1 MALVVVADA
10 SMADET
16 QWART
21 LETIST
27 GVVSIQVDSVR
38 AFDTE
43 WNLSSQATGF
53 VVDWEQGFILTN
65 RHVVTPGPV
74 TSQAVFLNHEEVE
87 LKPVYRD
94 PVHDFG
100 FYRFDPAALRFIKPH
115 QFTLSPEKVQVG
127 REIRVIGNDAGEQI
141 SILAGTLA
149 KLDRQAPD
157 YGRGNYSDFNTFYL
171 QAASGTSGGSSGSPV
186 VDIDGDVLAL
196 NAGGASAAAS
206 SFFLPLDRVTRALN
220 LLRQGK
226 EVSRGTLRTVFVH
239 RPYDELRRLGLAP
252 DTESMVRRAQPRQ
265 IGMLVVDQVVP
276 GGSAEKVLQPGDILV
291 RVNGELLTSFAPLEA
306 ILDDSVGQVVR
317 LQVQRGGV
325 VAEHQLT
332 VENLHD
338 ITPHRFLEMSD
349 AVLHTLSYQ
358 QARHLNTPVAGVFVA
373 NPGYMFSAAAIPRGS
388 VITGVNG
395 ETVTSLEDLARIIAT
410 AADGERVM
418 IRFYTFDEPQ
428 TPKLGSVQVDRRWY
442 PARSCK
448 RDDVAGIWPC
458 QDLPEVGRAPPPAPA
473 STRFMANGDSR
484 LKKIAASLVLV
495 NFDMPFTISG
505 VSDRHFFGTGIVVDT
520 RRGLVV
526 VDRNTVPVALGDV
539 NITFAGTIEV
549 PGRVEYVHPLHNL
562 ALVSY
567 DPALIGDTPVQAAS
581 FSAGKVSD
589 GDEIWVVG
597 LKRNSKP
604 FIQKTQVATVDALS
618 LPLSRTLR
626 FRESNV
632 EVINLVNAPA
642 EVDGALI
649 DSKARILAHWSSFA
663 YQAGGQELEQV
674 NLGLP
679 ADIVQEMVQFARERR
694 DLRSLEAELALLPLS
709 GARQLDLPG
718 EWVDKLES
726 HSPGRRNALQIVR
739 LVAGSPAEQLLKP
752 GDVLLALDGKVVN
765 QFREIETGVQGR
777 AQVQVTLWRAGKLL
791 DLEVATVPLNGEGI
805 DRVVSWAGALLQP
818 PHRALAVQR
827 GITPEGVYVAFF
839 AYGSPASRYGLFA
852 GRRIVEVDGH
862 PTLDLDA
869 FLSRV
874 ADKRHRDSVRIKTIT
889 WNNRV
894 EVITLKLDKHYWPA
908 YELRRGDAQWQRRML
923 D

>member
-1 MALVVVADA
+1 MALAGA
-10 SMADET
+10 LMAEET
-16 QWART
+16 EWGRT
-21 LETIST
+21 LETVCS

-74 TSQAVFLNHEEVE
+74 TSQAVFLNHEEVD

-115 QFTLSPEKVQVG
+115 VFVLSPGKVQVG
-127 REIRVIGNDAGEQI
+127 REIRVIGNDAGEQL
-141 SILAGTLA
+141 SILAGTIA

-186 VDIDGDVLAL
+186 IDIDGEVLAL
-196 NAGGASAAAS
+196 NAGAASTAAS
-206 SFFLPLDRVTRALN
+206 SFFLPLDRVTRALD
-220 LLRQGK
+220 LLRQDK

-252 DTESMVRRAQPRQ
+252 ETEALVRQTEPKQ

-276 GGSAEKVLQPGDILV
+276 GGPAENVLQPGDILV
-291 RVNGELLTSFAPLEA
+291 RVNGDLLTSFAPLEA
-306 ILDDSVGQVVR
+306 ILDDAVGQVVR
-317 LQVQRGGV
+317 LEVQRGGV
-325 VAEHQLT
+325 VAEHHLQ
-332 VENLHD
+332 VEDLHAV
-338 ITPHRFLEMSD
+338 TPDRFLEISD

-358 QARHLNTPVAGVFVA
+358 QARHLNAPVAGVFVA
-373 NPGYMFSAAAIPRGS
+373 NPGYMFSAAGVPRGS
-388 VITGVNG
+388 VITAMNG
-395 ETVTSLEDLARIIAT
+395 TMTNTLEELERIVETLS
-410 AADGERVM
+410 DGERAM
-418 IRFYTFDEPQ
+418 MRYYTFDDPQ
-428 TPKLGSVQVDRRWY
+428 TPKLASLQVDRRWY
-442 PARSCK
+442 PARACR
-448 RDDVAGIWPC
+448 RDDAAGIWPC
-458 QDLPEVGRAPPPAPA
+458 EDLPPVGRAQPPAPA
-473 STRFMANGDSR
+473 GTRFMANGDPR

-505 VSDRHFFGTGIVVDT
+505 VSDRHFFGTGVVVDT
-520 RRGLVV
+520 QRGLVV

-567 DPALIGDTPVQAAS
+567 DPALIGDTPVRAAT
-581 FSAGKVSD
+581 FSSAKVSD

-642 EVDGALI
+642 DVDGALV

-679 ADIVQEMVQFARERR
+679 ADIVQEMVRIAR
-694 DLRSLEAELALLPLS
+694 DHGSLRSLEAELMPLPLS
-709 GARQLDLPG
+709 GARQLNLPQ
-718 EWVDKLES
+718 EWVEKLES
-726 HSPGRRNALQIVR
+726 HSPGRRNALQVVR
-739 LVAGSPAEQLLKP
+739 LVAGSPADGVLKP

-765 QFREIETGVQGR
+765 QFREVETGVQESEQLR
-777 AQVQVTLWRAGKLL
+777 ITLWRGGQVL
-791 DLEVATVPLNGEGI
+791 DVPVQTVPLDGEGI

-827 GITPEGVYVAFF
+827 GITPVGVYVAFF
-839 AYGSPASRYGLFA
+839 AYGSPASRYGLLA
-852 GRRIVEVDGH
+852 GRRIVEVDGQ
-862 PTLDLDA
+862 PTPDLDA
-869 FLSRV
+869 FLAQV
-874 ADKRHRDSVRIKTIT
+874 GDKKHRDSVRIKTVT

-894 EVITLKLDKHYWPA
+894 DVITLKLDKHYWPA
-908 YELRRGDAQWQRRML
+908 YELRRVDGQWQRRML
-923 D
+923 Q